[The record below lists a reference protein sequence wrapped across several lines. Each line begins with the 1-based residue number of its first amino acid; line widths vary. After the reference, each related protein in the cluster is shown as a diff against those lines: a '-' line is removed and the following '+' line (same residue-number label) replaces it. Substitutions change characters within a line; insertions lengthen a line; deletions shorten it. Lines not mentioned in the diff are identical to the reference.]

1 MAWPYLAFF
10 FNHVDDSIIIL
21 GSCVCGS
28 NYPGGGAVQIDAAK
42 LKKWLLEGFSII
54 NEVFDKHGLPE
65 SEKEIFTR
73 GLQEV
78 VEQAGFHP
86 A

>member
-1 MAWPYLAFF
+1 M
-10 FNHVDDSIIIL
+10 
-21 GSCVCGS
+21 
-28 NYPGGGAVQIDAAK
+28 QIDAAK